1 MAANDWLSRGA
12 DFGRSVDT
20 AMTIQIALIR
30 GINVGGHQAVAMSE
44 LRDLLTQ
51 LGFESARSL
60 LQSGNL
66 VFRGDARTSGEIE
79 RLLEVEAEKRLDLHA
94 DFLIRSA
101 KEWREVVARNP
112 FRKEA
117 ERDPSHLVVMFLKSA
132 ANAKDVKAVQAAITG
147 PEIIRADGRHLY
159 IVYPDGIG
167 RSRLTNALIEKK
179 LGIRGTARNWNT
191 VLKIA
196 ALAEE

>member
-1 MAANDWLSRGA
+1 
-12 DFGRSVDT
+12 
-20 AMTIQIALIR
+20 MTIQIALLR
-30 GINVGGHQAVAMSE
+30 GINVGGHQAVAMSD

-51 LGFESARSL
+51 VGFESARSL

-66 VFRGDARTSGEIE
+66 VFRSDARTGGELE
-79 RLLEVEAEKRLDLHA
+79 RLLETEAETRLGIHA

-132 ANAKDVKAVQAAITG
+132 ANAKEVKAVQAAIAG
-147 PEIIRADGRHLY
+147 PEIIRGDGRHLY

-167 RSRLTNALIEKK
+167 GSRLTNALLEKK

-196 ALAEE
+196 AIAEE

>member
-1 MAANDWLSRGA
+1 
-12 DFGRSVDT
+12 
-20 AMTIQIALIR
+20 MTIQIALIR
-30 GINVGGHQAVAMSE
+30 GINVGGHQAVAMSD

-51 LGFESARSL
+51 LGFQSARSL

-66 VFRGDARTSGEIE
+66 VFRCDARTAGELE
-79 RLLEVEAEKRLDLHA
+79 RMLEMEAETRLGIHA

-112 FRKEA
+112 FPKEA

-132 ANAKDVKAVQAAITG
+132 ANAKDVKALQAAIAG
-147 PEIIRADGRHLY
+147 SEIVRADGKHLY

-196 ALAEE
+196 ALVEE

>member
-1 MAANDWLSRGA
+1 
-12 DFGRSVDT
+12 
-20 AMTIQIALIR
+20 MTIQIALLR
-30 GINVGGHQAVAMSE
+30 GVNVGGHNAVAMSE

-66 VFRGDARTSGEIE
+66 VFRSDSRTDADLE
-79 RLLEVEAEKRLDLHA
+79 RLLEAEADKRLGLHA

-132 ANAKDVKAVQAAITG
+132 AKAKDVKAVQAAIAG
-147 PEIIRADGRHLY
+147 SEIIRADGRHLY

-167 RSRLTNALIEKK
+167 RSRLTNALLEKK

-191 VLKIA
+191 VVKLA
-196 ALAEE
+196 AMSDDKTE

>member
-1 MAANDWLSRGA
+1 
-12 DFGRSVDT
+12 
-20 AMTIQIALIR
+20 MTIQIALLR
-30 GINVGGHQAVAMSE
+30 GVNVGGHQAVAMSE
-44 LRDLLTQ
+44 LRNLATEF
-51 LGFESARSL
+51 GFGGARSI

-66 VFRGDARTSGEIE
+66 IFRCDARTGVDLEN
-79 RLLEVEAEKRLDLHA
+79 LLEREAEKRLGFHA
-94 DFLIRSA
+94 DFFIRSA

-112 FRKEA
+112 FRKDA

-132 ANAKDVKAVQAAITG
+132 VNTKNVKVLQAAIAG
-147 PEIIRADGRHLY
+147 SEIVRADGRHLY

-191 VLKIA
+191 VLKLA
-196 ALAEE
+196 ALADEETD

>member
-1 MAANDWLSRGA
+1 MA
-12 DFGRSVDT
+12 
-20 AMTIQIALIR
+20 IQIALIR
-30 GINVGGHQAVAMSE
+30 GINVGGHQAVAMSD

-66 VFRGDARTSGEIE
+66 VFRCDARTAGELE
-79 RLLEVEAEKRLDLHA
+79 RMLEMEAETRLGIHA

-132 ANAKDVKAVQAAITG
+132 ANAKDVKVVQAAIAG
-147 PEIIRADGRHLY
+147 PEIVRADGKHLY

>member
-1 MAANDWLSRGA
+1 
-12 DFGRSVDT
+12 
-20 AMTIQIALIR
+20 MTIQIALLR
-30 GINVGGHQAVAMSE
+30 GINVGGHQAVAMSD

-66 VFRGDARTSGEIE
+66 VFRGDARRGGEIE
-79 RLLEVEAEKRLDLHA
+79 RLLETEAETRLGIHA

-101 KEWREVVARNP
+101 KEWREIVARNP

-117 ERDPSHLVVMFLKSA
+117 ERDPSHLVVMFLKA
-132 ANAKDVKAVQAAITG
+132 AVNAKDVKAVQAAIAG
-147 PEIIRADGRHLY
+147 SEIVRGDGRHLY

-167 RSRLTNALIEKK
+167 RSRLTNALLEKK

-191 VLKIA
+191 VLKLA
-196 ALAEE
+196 AFADEKIE

>member
-1 MAANDWLSRGA
+1 
-12 DFGRSVDT
+12 
-20 AMTIQIALIR
+20 MTVQIALLR
-30 GINVGGHQAVAMSE
+30 GINVGGHQAVAMSD

-66 VFRGDARTSGEIE
+66 VFRSDARTGGELE
-79 RLLEVEAEKRLDLHA
+79 RLLEIEAKTRLGIHA

-101 KEWREVVARNP
+101 KEWREIVVRNP

-117 ERDPSHLVVMFLKSA
+117 ERDPSHLVVMFLKAA
-132 ANAKDVKAVQAAITG
+132 ANAKDVRAVQAAITG
-147 PEIIRADGRHLY
+147 PEIVRADGKHLY

-167 RSRLTNALIEKK
+167 RSRLTNALLEKK

-196 ALAEE
+196 AMAEE

>member
-1 MAANDWLSRGA
+1 
-12 DFGRSVDT
+12 
-20 AMTIQIALIR
+20 MTIQIALIR
-30 GINVGGHQAVAMSE
+30 GINVGGHLAVAMSD

-66 VFRGDARTSGEIE
+66 VFRCDARSGGELE
-79 RLLEVEAEKRLDLHA
+79 SLLETEAEKRLGLHA

-117 ERDPSHLVVMFLKSA
+117 GRDPSHLVVMFLKSA
-132 ANAKDVKAVQAAITG
+132 ATAKDVKALQAAIAG
-147 PEIIRADGRHLY
+147 SEIVRADGKHLY
-159 IVYPDGIG
+159 IVYPNGIG
-167 RSRLTNALIEKK
+167 RSRLTNALLEKK
-179 LGIRGTARNWNT
+179 LGVRGTARNWNT

-196 ALAEE
+196 AMAEE